1 MRPVLANALAPERRA
16 RGGLIEHYAAEL
28 SCTGRSRDDYMSA
41 ARKFLLRWPD
51 PQCWADEP
59 LSERLGAGPYVR
71 PFLLFLMLQGYL
83 HPGYDYLVSRKLV
96 NFWREAAAGP
106 LGPDL
111 ERFCL
116 GAQAIGY
123 TPGMAMR
130 VASQSVGRMLVQTG
144 RHLEELSLEDFEKL
158 TRACAERGAAR
169 GWGHYRSAL
178 SAAQRAL
185 FHLGIVDE
193 LPPAWERPKSFEERM
208 GSVRRCL
215 RPSFVAYLERKAAT
229 CHAKTVTGL
238 ATRLAHF
245 GQFLGQVDPKLRSVR
260 ALDRQRHIEPY
271 LNALATTPNS
281 KSGGAIT
288 RAEQVR
294 RVVAVRGFLADI
306 AEWGWPEA
314 PSRKLVF
321 RADVPRAPRPLPR
334 YLPVDADR
342 RLSAA
347 LGRSPYRL
355 AADALLL
362 QRSCGLRIGELLDLE
377 LDCVHE
383 LEGNGTWLKVPLGK
397 LDTERMVPLD
407 DEAVALVDRIAA
419 TRSDGRSVPHP
430 RTGRPA
436 QFLFTHHGRRLGQAA
451 LRTEL
456 DRAAAEAGVGHI
468 TTHQLRHTFATAMV
482 NAGVSLQAL
491 MALLGHVS
499 AEMSLRY
506 GRLFDTTVRAEYE
519 RALELAKARIDG
531 LPAGPRRIPLS
542 SGDWREAPFIKAR
555 LAGGYCLR
563 APAQGACPY
572 ANICEHC
579 PSFRTDAASISV
591 LGAQRLDAEALAA
604 DAEARGWLD
613 EAERHRRLVARLD
626 MLMGEATTA

>member
-314 PSRKLVF
+314 PW
-321 RADVPRAPRPLPR
+321 
-334 YLPVDADR
+334 
-342 RLSAA
+342 
-347 LGRSPYRL
+347 
-355 AADALLL
+355 
-362 QRSCGLRIGELLDLE
+362 SCGLRIGELLDLE
-377 LDCVHE
+377 LDCMHE
-383 LEGNGTWLKVPLGK
+383 LEGNGAWLKVPLGK

-407 DEAVALVDRIAA
+407 DEAVALVDRIVA

>member
-314 PSRKLVF
+314 PW
-321 RADVPRAPRPLPR
+321 
-334 YLPVDADR
+334 
-342 RLSAA
+342 
-347 LGRSPYRL
+347 
-355 AADALLL
+355 
-362 QRSCGLRIGELLDLE
+362 SCGLRIGELLDLE
-377 LDCVHE
+377 LDCMHE
-383 LEGNGTWLKVPLGK
+383 LEGNGAWLKVPLGK

-407 DEAVALVDRIAA
+407 DEAVALVDRIVA

-613 EAERHRRLVARLD
+613 EGERHRRLVARLD